1 MPSKKSFLI
10 LAFLNKILP
19 LSYSKKPVIL
29 FDRWKRYKH
38 CNSEEDVM
46 KKNSAIYYVDNENKL
61 IDCIDTIRN
70 STDIKFNNYIFEG
83 SSKKNI
89 NNLINKLL

>member
-1 MPSKKSFLI
+1 MENPTLYTTYYFFISD
-10 LAFLNKILP
+10 KIA
-19 LSYSKKPVIL
+19 KEII
-29 FDRWKRYKH
+29 R
-38 CNSEEDVM
+38 
-46 KKNSAIYYVDNENKL
+46 NENKL

-70 STDIKFNNYIFEG
+70 STDTKFNDYIFEG

>member
-1 MPSKKSFLI
+1 M
-10 LAFLNKILP
+10 
-19 LSYSKKPVIL
+19 YSKKPVIL